1 MPSRAQFYRD
11 TSILYQSRAR
21 SYLAQN
27 DLLQASEKGWGAAAL
42 RIKNVAERRR
52 WRHREHSDLGQAIER
67 FVAETGD
74 AEFRRL
80 FKSAGDLHRNFY
92 EGRLNRAAVS
102 NRVSRVEALLRKLD
116 QLPP

>member
-11 TSILYQSRAR
+11 TSILYQSRAQ

-52 WRHREHSDLGQAIER
+52 WRHREHSDLRRVVDRLAT
-67 FVAETGD
+67 ETGAPELLD
-74 AEFRRL
+74 L
-80 FKSAGDLHRNFY
+80 FKAANELHRNFY
-92 EGRLNRAAVS
+92 EGWMSRA
-102 NRVSRVEALLRKLD
+102 RVSSRLD
-116 QLPP
+116 DVAELGRRLASLP

>member
-1 MPSRAQFYRD
+1 MPTRAQFYRN
-11 TSILYQSRAR
+11 TSNLYHTRAQ

-42 RIKNVAERRR
+42 RIKTVAEHRR
-52 WRHREHSDLGQAIER
+52 WRHREHSNLGQAIER
-67 FVAETGD
+67 LVAETGD
-74 AEFRRL
+74 VEFRRL

-92 EGRLNRAAVS
+92 EGRLNRSAVS
-102 NRVSRVEALLRKLD
+102 NRVSRVTALLRKLD